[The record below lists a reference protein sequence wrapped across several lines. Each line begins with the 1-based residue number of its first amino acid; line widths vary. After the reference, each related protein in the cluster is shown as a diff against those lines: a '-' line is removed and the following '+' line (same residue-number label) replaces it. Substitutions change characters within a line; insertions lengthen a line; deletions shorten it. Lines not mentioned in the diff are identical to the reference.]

1 MRQSI
6 STAVSENSRWRIH
19 NFSIATFSVP
29 DSTIFNSLNEDWNHF
44 RLRFPLHAD
53 DMAEVENPRTN
64 CSVQNDELYC
74 ESTIL
79 SDRSNFSNL
88 KKVHWAL
95 NLEEISYFSPDEC
108 KTSDS
113 ILKKLKIKARS
124 LKNLDICD
132 DLLQKMQEVIER
144 MMDKIFR
151 HSGEFRI
158 QDFNDLKNDW
168 DKLFELYG
176 EWTWNRMLG
185 YDISSAQECFDVSK
199 RSELERFYI
208 LDPNQWDVL
217 LKAVQWFN
225 GSFKHTKSYN
235 FITFVFVELL
245 TGLLKII

>member
-74 ESTIL
+74 EPTIL

-235 FITFVFVELL
+235 FITFIFVELL

>member
-1 MRQSI
+1 M
-6 STAVSENSRWRIH
+6 
-19 NFSIATFSVP
+19 
-29 DSTIFNSLNEDWNHF
+29 
-44 RLRFPLHAD
+44 HAD

-74 ESTIL
+74 EPTIL

-132 DLLQKMQEVIER
+132 DLLQKMQEVIDR

-185 YDISSAQECFDVSK
+185 YDISSAQECFDVQRGVS
-199 RSELERFYI
+199 SNAF
-208 LDPNQWDVL
+208 
-217 LKAVQWFN
+217 
-225 GSFKHTKSYN
+225 
-235 FITFVFVELL
+235 TF
-245 TGLLKII
+245 

>member
-1 MRQSI
+1 M
-6 STAVSENSRWRIH
+6 
-19 NFSIATFSVP
+19 
-29 DSTIFNSLNEDWNHF
+29 
-44 RLRFPLHAD
+44 HAD

-74 ESTIL
+74 EPTIL

-185 YDISSAQECFDVSK
+185 YDIC
-199 RSELERFYI
+199 R
-208 LDPNQWDVL
+208 L
-217 LKAVQWFN
+217 LKSV
-225 GSFKHTKSYN
+225 SMFKEEWARTPLHFRPKSVRRSSQSC
-235 FITFVFVELL
+235 TMV
-245 TGLLKII
+245 

>member
-1 MRQSI
+1 M
-6 STAVSENSRWRIH
+6 
-19 NFSIATFSVP
+19 
-29 DSTIFNSLNEDWNHF
+29 
-44 RLRFPLHAD
+44 HAD

-74 ESTIL
+74 EPTIL

-235 FITFVFVELL
+235 FITFIFVELL